1 MSEIVAIPKSS
12 GCDFVGGVFKAYAT
26 ESANIT
32 AVAVTSG
39 EITGFTM
46 ATPAQ
51 WGKLEFDD
59 QENIA
64 FFNENSERSG
74 NVVRVNGTGLM
85 SFVGLTSAKIVAAN
99 KAKACCGL
107 VIIWFHYDGTVRVQG
122 IDVDPSDD
130 SWSFS
135 NQLPRIIPNAL
146 SGTGAEESR
155 LEYNVT
161 HQGAQ
166 LSSITTLDDTAI
178 EAL

>member
-1 MSEIVAIPKSS
+1 MSEIVPIPKSS

-26 ESANIT
+26 ESENIT
-32 AVAVTSG
+32 AVAVTDG

-46 ATPAQ
+46 ASAGQ

-59 QENIA
+59 QQNVA
-64 FFNENSERSG
+64 FFNENGERNG

-85 SFVGLTSAKIVAAN
+85 SFVGLTAAKIVAAN

-107 VIIWFHYDGTVRVQG
+107 VLVWFHYDGTRRVQG
-122 IDVDPSDD
+122 IDVNPGDNT
-130 SWSFS
+130 WKFS

-161 HQGAQ
+161 HQGSQ
-166 LSSITTLDDTAI
+166 LSSTTDLTDTEI